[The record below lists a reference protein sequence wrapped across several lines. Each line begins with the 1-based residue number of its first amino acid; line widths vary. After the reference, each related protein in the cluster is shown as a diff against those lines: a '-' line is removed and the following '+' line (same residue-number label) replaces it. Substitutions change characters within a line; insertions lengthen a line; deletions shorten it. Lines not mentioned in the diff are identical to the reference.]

1 MKSDFRSE
9 SFKRK
14 FSVILFVNKLMI
26 GCSIKNRE
34 KIPERQLNIG
44 IKKPGLKF
52 NLGLALMSLRTTG
65 PDLEH
70 EHTNLQSHI
79 YPVK

>member
-1 MKSDFRSE
+1 MLHK
-9 SFKRK
+9 KRK
-14 FSVILFVNKLMI
+14 
-26 GCSIKNRE
+26 

-65 PDLEH
+65 PDLEL
-70 EHTNLQSHI
+70 EHKKKIAFFQGAL
-79 YPVK
+79 